1 METFARNMLRKAFQK
16 SLLKS
21 KYIQH
26 VCLTE
31 GSEGRDTKYQ
41 NLLKYFISVH
51 LNINTIRNRFNL
63 LKNLTKGNAS
73 SFLMTTET

>member
-1 METFARNMLRKAFQK
+1 METFARNMLSKAFQK
-16 SLLKS
+16 SPLKS

-41 NLLKYFISVH
+41 NLLKYFFSVH